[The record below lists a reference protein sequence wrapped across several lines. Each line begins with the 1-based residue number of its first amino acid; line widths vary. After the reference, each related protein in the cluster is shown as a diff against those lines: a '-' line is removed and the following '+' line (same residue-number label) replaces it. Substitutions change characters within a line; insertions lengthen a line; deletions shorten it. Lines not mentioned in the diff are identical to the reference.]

1 MLANSILLQ
10 MNAELCKRAVE
21 KVGNPNVLVNLI
33 SRRVRQ
39 LNQGGGGLGRPLVDV
54 PASMG
59 LADIAL
65 TEILEDKMGWDMPEE
80 VAAVRPVAKKRKKH

>member
-1 MLANSILLQ
+1 
-10 MNAELCKRAVE
+10 MNAELCKKALE
-21 KVGNPNVLVNLI
+21 LVGNPNVLINLV

-39 LNQGGGGLGRPLVDV
+39 LNAGGGGMGRPLLQV

-65 TEILEDKMGWDMPEE
+65 SEIIEEKIGFDMPEL
-80 VAAVRPVAKKRKKH
+80 APAIRSTPKKRRKH

>member
-1 MLANSILLQ
+1 
-10 MNAELCKRAVE
+10 MNAELCKKALE
-21 KVGNPNVLVNLI
+21 KVCNPNVLVNII

-65 TEILEDKMGWDMPEE
+65 TEIIEEKMGWILPEE
-80 VAAVRPVAKKRKKH
+80 VAAVRPIPKKRKKH

>member
-1 MLANSILLQ
+1 
-10 MNAELCKRAVE
+10 
-21 KVGNPNVLVNLI
+21 
-33 SRRVRQ
+33 VRQ

-65 TEILEDKMGWDMPEE
+65 TEIIEEKMGWILPEE
-80 VAAVRPVAKKRKKH
+80 VAAVRPIPKKRKKH

>member
-1 MLANSILLQ
+1 
-10 MNAELCKRAVE
+10 MNAELCKKALE
-21 KVGNPNVLVNLI
+21 KVGNPNVLINIV

-39 LNQGGGGLGRPLVDV
+39 MNLGGGGMGQPLTDA

-65 TEILEDKMGWDMPEE
+65 KEIIEEKVGFELPEE
-80 VAAVRPVAKKRKKH
+80 TPAVRPTPKKRKKH

>member
-1 MLANSILLQ
+1 MMSRSTGKQ
-10 MNAELCKRAVE
+10 MNAELCKKALE
-21 KVGNPNVLVNLI
+21 KVGAPNVLINLV

-39 LNQGGGGLGRPLVDV
+39 LNAGGGGLGRPLVDV

-65 TEILEDKMGWDMPEE
+65 TEIIENKMGWELPEE
-80 VAAVRPVAKKRKKH
+80 MAAVRLIPKKRKKH